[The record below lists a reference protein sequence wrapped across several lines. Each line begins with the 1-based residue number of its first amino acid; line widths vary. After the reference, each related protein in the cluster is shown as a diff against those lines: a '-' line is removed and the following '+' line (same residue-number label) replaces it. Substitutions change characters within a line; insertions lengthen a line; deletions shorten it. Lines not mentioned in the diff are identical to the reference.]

1 MSNKFDETQVDGNI
15 LEKLADL
22 KKRIRDL
29 ELRGGV
35 SVSAS
40 SVNSDGW
47 IPVTETWTY
56 ASPNTINIP
65 TGGLL
70 LHKNGMGIRLKQGGA
85 YKYYSNI
92 LTADTL
98 LTVTGGTDYTV
109 ANAAITDVAYTLS
122 PETAVGFPVTFN
134 CAAPTWDT
142 ATIDNGTGGQQ
153 PTAGSQYFRVDG
165 DRVNLTVAF
174 GGSGAVKNGVG
185 NIVTVSNIP
194 ATLPN
199 IVSPIAGWLGLAIFA
214 TITTGIGLVYYVSGV
229 SFDVLNNAP
238 IADNAS
244 IAYTN
249 LRIEYK
255 Y

>member
-1 MSNKFDETQVDGNI
+1 MSNKFDETLVDGN
-15 LEKLADL
+15 LLDLVAGL

-40 SVNSDGW
+40 SGNSDGW
-47 IPVTETWTY
+47 IAVTHTWTY
-56 ASPNTINIP
+56 ASANTINIP
-65 TGGLL
+65 AGGLL
-70 LHKNGMGIRLKQGGA
+70 LYENGIGIRIKQGGA
-85 YKYYSNI
+85 FKYFYN
-92 LTADTL
+92 LTPADTL
-98 LTVTGGTDYTV
+98 LTVTGGSDYTV
-109 ANAAITDVAYTLS
+109 ANAAITDIAYTLS

-153 PTAGSQYFRVDG
+153 PTAGSQYFKIDG
-165 DRVNLTVAF
+165 DRVKLMVAF

-185 NIVTVSNIP
+185 NIITISNIP
-194 ATLPN
+194 STLPN
-199 IVSPIAGWLGLAIFA
+199 IVSPIAGCLGMAIFA

-249 LRIEYK
+249 LKIEYK